1 MRGRWASGCLAL
13 ALTLV
18 AGSAAAQQTPGP
30 QPATPPA
37 ATTVEDLTPVLPGQ
51 GLAPTAAGL
60 ASRLANLLTNSALGP
75 HFGLQLTDVGS
86 GTPLYGVNGNDPFA
100 PASVTKVLTAAATLV
115 TLGPDTRL
123 HTCVMLL
130 PAAATPAPIPP
141 VSPGPSFPPGPSLE
155 PGPPVSPGPTAAPL
169 PERTVVLIGGGDPLL
184 TSLPTG
190 SDELPAYPQRAHL
203 DDLAIQT
210 AQGLRNVG
218 IDRIRLRYDSSF
230 FSGPA
235 ASPQWV
241 HSYTSDVVGPVVALS
256 ADAGRAQ
263 PENEGRVADPAAHTA
278 ALFAAQLRQAGV
290 TVLDKPAPQVA
301 PPGVPTIGDVA
312 SAPLGAMLEWM
323 LVQSDNDVA
332 EAMARQVAIHDGRPA
347 TFTDGAAA
355 VRAEVSKL
363 GVDLTGVTTYDG
375 SGLSREDRIPPRVL
389 AQTLAAAASGPNQ
402 VLRVLT
408 GGLAVAGVN
417 GTLMLHFYDPRS
429 MAARGILRA
438 KSGSLQGVVSLTGIL
453 PDADGRLLTFAA
465 IADDVAPGEGL
476 AARVAIER
484 IAAALLSCGCR

>member
-1 MRGRWASGCLAL
+1 
-13 ALTLV
+13 
-18 AGSAAAQQTPGP
+18 
-30 QPATPPA
+30 
-37 ATTVEDLTPVLPGQ
+37 
-51 GLAPTAAGL
+51 LAPTQTGL
-60 ASRLANLLTNSALGP
+60 ATRLANLLSNSALGP
-75 HFGLQLTDVGS
+75 HFGLEVTDVGS
-86 GTPLYGVNGNDPFA
+86 GTPLYGVNGDEPFA
-100 PASVTKVLTAAATLV
+100 PASVTKVLTAAATLA
-115 TLGPDTRL
+115 TLGPQARL
-123 HTCVMLL
+123 HTRAMLL
-130 PAAATPAPIPP
+130 PAGPSPTPTPP
-141 VSPGPSFPPGPSLE
+141 VPPGPQLSPGPIASPPPD
-155 PGPPVSPGPTAAPL
+155 
-169 PERTVVLIGGGDPLL
+169 RTVVLIGGGDPML

-210 AQGLRNVG
+210 AQGLRNAGV
-218 IDRIRLRYDSSF
+218 DRIRLRYDTSLFTGPTASS
-230 FSGPA
+230 
-235 ASPQWV
+235 QWA

-263 PENEGRVADPAAHTA
+263 PENEGRVSDPAAHTA
-278 ALFAAQLRQAGV
+278 ALLAVELRRAGI

-312 SAPLGAMLEWM
+312 SAPLCAMLEWM

-332 EAMARQVAIHDGRPA
+332 EAMARQVAIHDGRPG

-355 VRAEVSKL
+355 VRAEVAKL
-363 GVDLTGVTTYDG
+363 GIDLTGVTTYDG

-389 AQTLAAAASGPNQ
+389 AQTLSLAASGSNQ
-402 VLRVLT
+402 TLRVLI

-417 GTLMLHFYDPRS
+417 GTLMLHFYDSRS
-429 MAARGILRA
+429 AAARGVVRA

-465 IADDVAPGEGL
+465 IAADVASGEGL
-476 AARVAIER
+476 AARVALER

>member
-1 MRGRWASGCLAL
+1 
-13 ALTLV
+13 V
-18 AGSAAAQQTPGP
+18 P
-30 QPATPPA
+30 PATTA
-37 ATTVEDLTPVLPGQ
+37 EALTPVLPGQ
-51 GLAPTAAGL
+51 GLAPTQTGL
-60 ASRLANLLTNSALGP
+60 ATRLANLLSNSALGG
-75 HFGLQLTDVGS
+75 HFGLEVTDVG
-86 GTPLYGVNGNDPFA
+86 GTGLYGVNGDESFA
-100 PASVTKVLTAAATLV
+100 PASVTKILTATATLL

-123 HTCVMLL
+123 HTRVVLL
-130 PAAATPAPIPP
+130 PA
-141 VSPGPSFPPGPSLE
+141 V
-155 PGPPVSPGPTAAPL
+155 PTAAPTPAVSPEPTASAP

-210 AQGLRNVG
+210 AQGLRTAGV
-218 IDRIRLRYDSSF
+218 DRIRLRYDASLF
-230 FSGPA
+230 TGPA

-263 PENEGRVADPAAHTA
+263 PENEGRVSDPAAHTA
-278 ALFAAQLRQAGV
+278 ALFAAELRHAGV
-290 TVLDKPAPQVA
+290 TLLDKPAPQVA

-312 SAPLGAMLEWM
+312 SPPLSAMLEWM

-332 EAMARQVAIHDGRPA
+332 EAMARQVAIHDGRPG
-347 TFTDGAAA
+347 TFADGAAA
-355 VRAEVSKL
+355 VRAEVAKL
-363 GVDLTGVTTYDG
+363 GIDLTGVTTYDG
-375 SGLSREDRIPPRVL
+375 SGLSRQDRIPPRVL
-389 AQTLAAAASGPNQ
+389 AQTLSVAASGPNQ
-402 VLRVLT
+402 ALRVLI

-429 MAARGILRA
+429 TAARGILRA

-465 IADDVAPGEGL
+465 LADDVAPGDGL